1 MTRPAQPS
9 ARPAQPRNNALA
21 QIHIAAQALGMDT
34 ADQNPDSEYRRMLH
48 AHGRVTSAAKLDHAG
63 RAAVV
68 QHLDHLLGARG
79 LKPSGPAHPGKP
91 RAPAPDRAAQIKKIE
106 ALLADAGRPWAY
118 LGGMVRRICKVDKIE
133 FCTPD
138 MLHKLIAALSY
149 DQQRRAKAAAAA
161 ALAAT
166 AGAQP

>member
-1 MTRPAQPS
+1 MKPA

-68 QHLDHLLGARG
+68 RHLDHLLAARG
-79 LKPSGPAHPGKP
+79 LKTSGKPRPGKP
-91 RAPAPDRAAQIKKIE
+91 RSPAPDRAAQIKKIE

-118 LGGMVRRICKVDKIE
+118 LDGMVKRICKVDTLA
-133 FCTPD
+133 FCAPD
-138 MLHKLIAALSY
+138 MLHKLIAALMY
-149 DQQRRAKAAAAA
+149 DQQRKAKAAAAEA
-161 ALAAT
+161 ALAT
-166 AGAQP
+166 NAGAQP

>member
-1 MTRPAQPS
+1 MRPA

-48 AHGRVTSAAKLDHAG
+48 AHGRVSSAAKLDHAG

-68 QHLDHLLGARG
+68 RHLDHLLAARG
-79 LKPSGPAHPGKP
+79 IKPSGQAHPGKP
-91 RAPAPDRAAQIKKIE
+91 RSPAPARAEQIKKIE

-118 LGGMVRRICKVDKIE
+118 AAAMCKRMCQVDAIE
-133 FCTPD
+133 FATPEH
-138 MLHKLIAALSY
+138 LQKVIAALMY
-149 DQQRRAKAAAAA
+149 DQKRRRAAA
-161 ALAAT
+161 ALAAS
-166 AGAQP
+166 AQQPKDQA

>member
-1 MTRPAQPS
+1 MTRPARPS

-48 AHGRVTSAAKLDHAG
+48 AHGRVTSAANLDHAG

-79 LKPSGPAHPGKP
+79 IKPSGPAHPGKP
-91 RAPAPDRAAQIKKIE
+91 RAPAPDRAGQIKKIE

-118 LGGMVRRICKVDKIE
+118 LGGMLKRICKVDKIE

-149 DQQRRAKAAAAA
+149 DQQRRDKAAAVV
-161 ALAAT
+161 AT
-166 AGAQP
+166 GAHP